1 MKRMDAPTIEFS
13 SPVVEKG
20 DEQPLLNIPA

>member
-1 MKRMDAPTIEFS
+1 MKRLSAPAIEFP

-20 DEQPLLNIPA
+20 DEQPLLNIPT